1 MMNKNQEKQSTD
13 AQDPNGELISTVTAT
28 VLQIL
33 KTTDQISGESKEC
46 KNNKKEPETV
56 DLTGM
61 FFCIL
66 ERFWIVL
73 MCAALC
79 GTLMG
84 MAAKNNVTTYSATSK
99 LYIVNKDSFGIKM
112 ADLQLGTALT
122 LDYQEVFKTWEVH
135 EMVIEELNLPYSYQE
150 MQSMLTVSNPEDTR
164 VLYIT
169 VTYPDAKMAADI
181 ANSYAKAAKT
191 FIRKTMDGVE
201 PSDFSIALEPS
212 VGYSTS
218 VLVSAVIG
226 SVGGGVLAVAI
237 LALLFVLDNRP
248 RSPEVI
254 QQYGGI
260 PTLSVLP
267 ANKNKRP
274 ARKNPS
280 GKMPA
285 RKPERGDN
293 YLEISSFQQLDYVSN
308 EAMNT
313 LCTNL
318 SYCGKDIR
326 KIMVTSRY
334 SEEGKSYVSMNLL
347 RTFSQLGKKAVL
359 IDTDLRAS
367 GIQSDYRLRYSTQN
381 HYGLSEYLSGICDMK
396 DAIYRTNW
404 PNTSI
409 IPAGY
414 EAPNPLQLLDTPA
427 MEELIEQL
435 AGQFDVVLIDTP
447 PVGVLVDAVAL
458 AKFCDGALLVVGY
471 CKGKQQEIKDAVD
484 SIKQTGCK
492 VLGAVLNGVKF
503 NRMSNRHYYYSS
515 ERYAGYYNK
524 RYYKNKSKRYKCS
537 PEMFQ

>member
-1 MMNKNQEKQSTD
+1 MINENQQKQSTD

-33 KTTDQISGESKEC
+33 KATDQISGESREC

-66 ERFWIVL
+66 ERFWVVL
-73 MCAALC
+73 VSAVLC

-122 LDYQEVFKTWEVH
+122 ADYQEVFKTWEVH
-135 EMVIEELNLPYSYQE
+135 EMVIEELGLPYSYQE
-150 MQSMLTVSNPEDTR
+150 MQSMLTISNPEDTR

-169 VTYPDAKMAADI
+169 VTYPDAKMAAEI
-181 ANSYAKAAKT
+181 ANSYAEAAKT
-191 FIRKTMDGVE
+191 FIIKNMDGVE
-201 PSDFSIALEPS
+201 PSNFSIALEPS
-212 VGYSTS
+212 VGYGTS

-274 ARKNPS
+274 AGKDPS

-285 RKPERGDN
+285 KGPERSDN
-293 YLEISSFQQLDYVSN
+293 YLKISSFQQLDYVSN

-334 SEEGKSYVSMNLL
+334 SGEGKSYVSMNLL

-427 MEELIEQL
+427 MEALIEQL

-458 AKFCDGALLVVGY
+458 AKFCDGTLLVVGY

-524 RYYKNKSKRYKCS
+524 RYYKNKSKRYKCKY
-537 PEMFQ
+537 

>member
-1 MMNKNQEKQSTD
+1 
-13 AQDPNGELISTVTAT
+13 
-28 VLQIL
+28 
-33 KTTDQISGESKEC
+33 
-46 KNNKKEPETV
+46 
-56 DLTGM
+56 
-61 FFCIL
+61 
-66 ERFWIVL
+66 
-73 MCAALC
+73 
-79 GTLMG
+79 MG
-84 MAAKNNVTTYSATSK
+84 MAAKNNVPTYSATSK

-122 LDYQEVFKTWEVH
+122 SDYQEVFKTWEVH

-191 FIRKTMDGVE
+191 FISKTMDGVE

-334 SEEGKSYVSMNLL
+334 SGEGKSYVSMNLL

-381 HYGLSEYLSGICDMK
+381 HYGLSEYLSGIQQSEFLEEYSLTLRQELYHAVSTAKWEQLVAEKQTDTIDLFTSQCSQVSHGVSMIIELLSSVVTALVSLGIALWLSLPVTVFVLILGCGFAWVFRHLMKESKYYGDEMIRINRALYYELYSQLRSIKEVRSYGVQKEHAEFFDEISRSAK
-396 DAIYRTNW
+396 DAK
-404 PNTSI
+404 
-409 IPAGY
+409 
-414 EAPNPLQLLDTPA
+414 L
-427 MEELIEQL
+427 
-435 AGQFDVVLIDTP
+435 
-447 PVGVLVDAVAL
+447 
-458 AKFCDGALLVVGY
+458 KFMRRQAFPSML
-471 CKGKQQEIKDAVD
+471 
-484 SIKQTGCK
+484 
-492 VLGAVLNGVKF
+492 
-503 NRMSNRHYYYSS
+503 YSS
-515 ERYAGYYNK
+515 ITFAGKFLQNW
-524 RYYKNKSKRYKCS
+524 SKKVIR
-537 PEMFQ
+537 